1 MFFKQIEQLYG
12 APGMAIFMLIS
23 GLLLYFGLSGFSYLY
38 TFVWNRGRFV
48 PDYRPDRNEIRSAL
62 FWSMMSVLG
71 NVVLMLPLQLLAV
84 RGHSRLY
91 YDVSDHSWAYLG
103 LTLIVELCFSEF
115 LVYWIH
121 RWLHLPFFFRHIHH
135 IHHKFRAPTPL
146 ASLAFHPLDGFA
158 QALPHHL
165 LVFLL
170 PVHVY
175 VYQGFILAVSI
186 WTVLIHDRV
195 SWIGW
200 SAINYTGHHTAH
212 HWFNKWNFGQFFTL
226 ADRLFGTYR
235 SPTTLPERFFASYPP
250 GHPLRLAHQG
260 GPPPGP
266 RTPGTTSAGDLQ
278 QAA

>member
-12 APGMAIFMLIS
+12 APGMAIFMLVS

-48 PDYRPDRNEIRSAL
+48 PDYRPDRNEIRAAL

-121 RWLHLPFFFRHIHH
+121 RWLHLPFFYRHIHR
-135 IHHKFRAPTPL
+135 IHHKFRSPTPL

-158 QALPHHL
+158 QAVPHHL
-165 LVFLL
+165 LVFLM
-170 PVHVY
+170 PVHIY
-175 VYQGFILAVSI
+175 VYMGFIFSVSV

-200 SAINYTGHHTAH
+200 PAINYTGHHTLH
-212 HWFNKWNFGQFFTL
+212 HWFNKGNFGQFFTIC
-226 ADRLFGTYR
+226 DRLFGTYR
-235 SPTTLPERFFASYPP
+235 DPATLPERFFASYPP
-250 GHPLRLAHQG
+250 EHPTRQAH
-260 GPPPGP
+260 
-266 RTPGTTSAGDLQ
+266 SA
-278 QAA
+278 AAAV